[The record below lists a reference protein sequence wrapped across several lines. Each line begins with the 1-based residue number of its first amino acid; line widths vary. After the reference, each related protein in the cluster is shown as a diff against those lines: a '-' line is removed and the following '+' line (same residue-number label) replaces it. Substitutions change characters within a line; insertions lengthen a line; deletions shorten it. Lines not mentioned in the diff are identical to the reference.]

1 MVLPMVGGCAEWKYL
16 SPSSA
21 GLGAG
26 SRRAGQAR
34 GGARRGERGCAGWG
48 ASAPEQPARRPRQS
62 LELRVMDKGG
72 PNGRQDAGL
81 APWSH

>member
-1 MVLPMVGGCAEWKYL
+1 MEIPV
-16 SPSSA
+16 SQ
-21 GLGAG
+21 LGRSG
-26 SRRAGQAR
+26 SGEQEGWSGEGRGQAR
-34 GGARRGERGCAGWG
+34 GARVCGLGGRRT
-48 ASAPEQPARRPRQS
+48 SAPEQPARRPRQS